1 MDILNESSQEYIW
14 FAEYEGGHILK
25 EFDKEVEN
33 SFDYIEQD
41 HVNIFGLAGLNG
53 NVISFNKE
61 DGRFKIAGMEL
72 EFEIK
77 DEGAIPYGSNKKD
90 LITFKH
96 AYTDFKFG
104 EITGQTVIDAYYV
117 GYKTKTVTKDGELI
131 DVKIIFCIQPN
142 KSLSCGIRISSE
154 NPLNKELDVSVTING
169 NEVKY
174 LNKKLDLKEKNA
186 DVCEIK
192 FS

>member
-14 FAEYEGGHILK
+14 FAEYEDGHILK

-72 EFEIK
+72 EFEIRDK
-77 DEGAIPYGSNKKD
+77 DVISYGSNKKD

-104 EITGQTVIDAYYV
+104 EVMGQTVIDAYYI
-117 GYKTKTVTKDGELI
+117 GYKTKTATKDEKLI
-131 DVKIIFCIQPN
+131 DIKIIFCIQPN

-154 NPLNKELDVSVTING
+154 NPLGKELDVSVIING

-186 DVCEIK
+186 DVCEIR